1 MASVSFGSL
10 PFAEQIAFF
19 RAKLNLTTESY
30 LDVWET
36 EHDTAFM
43 VAGANSDALVADFRQ
58 AIDDVIAKGGS
69 LEDFRRD
76 FDRIVAAH
84 GWDYNGGRNWRS
96 RVIYETNLRTSF
108 AAGRWKQLQQLK
120 RDRPY
125 WKYVHSDSVKH
136 PRPLHLAWNGLVL
149 HADDP
154 WWHTHFPPNGW
165 GCACTVRA
173 LDDYDLRKLGKD
185 GPDEAPPIDM
195 QTVTLG
201 QRSPGGA
208 RQVQTPAGVDPGFGY
223 APGRS
228 VFPTPSAPSDLDV
241 ASIERLRAPPGVP
254 PIGAPVDAGLDAA
267 FDAGDLRYVGLPQPQ
282 AEALH
287 AIETRIVEEAVEHV
301 VAVDAL
307 GQAIVDEIGTE
318 TGVDIGPHLDRLRDL
333 VVTHNHPSGASFSPY
348 DISTFVQADVA
359 EFRAVGRYG
368 LYRLTR
374 PVGGWP
380 RALIGLSA
388 GGSELSRD
396 IAGQLMAY
404 SRQLQRDQPG
414 ISRAVLEI
422 MVCDRLMLLLVRR
435 FGLIY
440 RAVMR

>member
-1 MASVSFGSL
+1 MAAVAFGSL
-10 PFAEQIAFF
+10 PFAEQVAFF

-30 LDVWET
+30 LDVWEAQ
-36 EHDTAFM
+36 HDTTFM
-43 VAGANSDALVADFRQ
+43 VAGANRDALVADFRQ

-84 GWDYNGGRNWRS
+84 GWEYNGGRNWRS

-125 WKYVHSDSVKH
+125 WKYVHSDSVQH

-149 HADDP
+149 DADDP

-185 GPDEAPPIDM
+185 GPDKAPPLDM

-208 RQVQTPAGVDPGFGY
+208 RQVQTPAGIDPGFGY

-241 ASIERLRAPPGVP
+241 ATLERLRAPPGVP

-287 AIETRIVEEAVEHV
+287 AIETRIAEEAVERV

-307 GQAIVDEIGTE
+307 GQLIVDEVGTE
-318 TGVDIGPHLDRLRDL
+318 NGVDIGPHLNRMRDL
-333 VVTHNHPSGASFSPY
+333 VVTHNHPSGASFSPE
-348 DISTFVQADVA
+348 DFANFGALANSA
-359 EFRAVGRYG
+359 EFRAVGPGG
-368 LYRLTR
+368 LYRMTR
-374 PVGGWP
+374 PPDGWP
-380 RALIGLSA
+380 AQLAELLWESPLKADLVGELRAY
-388 GGSELSRD
+388 RN
-396 IAGQLMAY
+396 
-404 SRQLQRDQPG
+404 QLQREQPDLPE
-414 ISRAVLEI
+414 SVLRI
-422 MVCDRLMLLLVRR
+422 LICDRLVLLLVRR

-440 RAVMR
+440 RVVTP